1 MRISVLMSGAAG
13 LALVFAASA
22 AAAGSMAYG
31 GGAGQ
36 CGPNGCGTP
45 GPVGYGP
52 GQITNEDYPPNAA
65 PGQCFTKVLVPEITE
80 TVTEHVLVTPE
91 KTDIKVTPGGYR
103 VEEKS
108 VLVKEE
114 SVEYFSIP
122 ATYKTVTEV
131 VVVKPA
137 YTRTETI
144 PATYETVTEQVKVKD
159 GYTAWRPGATVAGYA
174 PGSANTYN
182 GGGSGSYG
190 KPAESYG
197 KPAGTYGSGVIEHN
211 PQYNGLTT
219 KVLPTGE
226 VLCLVEVPPEYKTIT
241 KTVLKTPARTVEIPV
256 PAETR
261 TISRQIVDQPAHVE
275 KKIIPAVYETV
286 KIKVQGP
293 DSTQAIVTPAVYN
306 DYSKI
311 KVVTPSRFE
320 WKQVDCRTDVVHAG
334 GYGEPT
340 RPTYTPPVKTYGET
354 PKPPVKTYTPP
365 VKTYGEAPK
374 PKPPVYKPAPKKP
387 TYGETPPPPPSYGA
401 VPPKH
406 GKQCRTTTTCEDEP
420 TPATYAPAPK
430 PAPTS
435 TKSEVTET
443 TAPAMAPAAPAMAS
457 NTGGDR
463 AVANLQ
469 AALATRG
476 YYAGPQNGLF
486 TQDTM
491 HAMVKYQE
499 DNHLAAGRY
508 TGETANSLGIASR

>member
-1 MRISVLMSGAAG
+1 MRNSVLMGGGAV
-13 LALVFAASA
+13 LALMFAATAASA
-22 AAAGSMAYG
+22 G
-31 GGAGQ
+31 GMGYGAGQ
-36 CGPNGCGTP
+36 CGPGGCGTP

-52 GQITNEDYPPNAA
+52 GQVTNEDYPPNAA
-65 PGQCFTKVLVPEITE
+65 PGQCFTKVLVPEVTT

-91 KTDIKVTPGGYR
+91 KTDIKVVPGGCR
-103 VEEKS
+103 MDEKS
-108 VLVKEE
+108 ILVKEE

-122 ATYKTVTEV
+122 ATYKTVTET
-131 VVVKPA
+131 VVVKPG

-174 PGSANTYN
+174 PGAAN
-182 GGGSGSYG
+182 SYG
-190 KPAESYG
+190 AAPTSR
-197 KPAGTYGSGVIEHN
+197 PPGTYGAGVIEHN
-211 PQYNGLTT
+211 PSYGGMTT

-241 KTVLKTPARTVEIPV
+241 KQVLKTPARTVEIPV
-256 PAETR
+256 PPETR
-261 TISRQIVDQPAHVE
+261 VITRQVVDQPAHVE
-275 KKIIPAVYETV
+275 KKIIPAVYDHV
-286 KIKVQGP
+286 KIKVCAP
-293 DSTQAIVTPAVYN
+293 DTTQPVVTPAVYN
-306 DYSKI
+306 DYTKI

-320 WKQVDCRTDVVHAG
+320 WKQVDCRTDVVHADT
-334 GYGEPT
+334 YGAPH
-340 RPTYTPPVKTYGET
+340 PTYTPPAKTYGEAPPPP
-354 PKPPVKTYTPP
+354 PKHYTPP

-374 PKPPVYKPAPKKP
+374 PKPPVVKPPVKTYGETPKPKKP
-387 TYGETPPPPPSYGA
+387 SYGETPPPPPSYGA
-401 VPPKH
+401 MPPKH
-406 GKQCRTTTTCEDEP
+406 GKQCHTTTTCDDEP
-420 TPATYAPAPK
+420 TPMPATYAPAPK
-430 PAPTS
+430 PAY
-435 TKSEVTET
+435 TKSEVTPPP
-443 TAPAMAPAAPAMAS
+443 APVQVA
-457 NTGGDR
+457 TGSGDR